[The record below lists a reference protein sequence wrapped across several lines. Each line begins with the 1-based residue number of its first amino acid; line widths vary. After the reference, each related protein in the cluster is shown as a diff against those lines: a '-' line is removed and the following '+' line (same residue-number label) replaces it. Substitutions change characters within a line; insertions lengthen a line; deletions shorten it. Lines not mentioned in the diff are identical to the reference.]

1 MALLTK
7 IAFGKNNWQ
16 LTAWVANQYMQL
28 IDTIQSIYQNINK
41 NAVSHNDS
49 LYQCSNS
56 TFHDDRFWVL
66 FDWEPSL
73 KRQLFKIFACLASQ
87 LDCLQST
94 LNKINIQKA
103 CICLHNTLKYYMN
116 DYLYLHYWR
125 EALCTLWIAAAS
137 TITIDLLKHSQ
148 WTGNGWFTCMYL
160 LKSGYYH

>member
-1 MALLTK
+1 
-7 IAFGKNNWQ
+7 
-16 LTAWVANQYMQL
+16 MQL

-73 KRQLFKIFACLASQ
+73 KRQLFKIFAWLASQ
-87 LDCLQST
+87 LDCLQSA

-125 EALCTLWIAAAS
+125 EALCILWIAAAS
-137 TITIDLLKHSQ
+137 TIKAGSHCNADLRECNVTDVLGQCEHCSSVIAVAVLIFGVSSEKFGSVKL
-148 WTGNGWFTCMYL
+148 FR
-160 LKSGYYH
+160 